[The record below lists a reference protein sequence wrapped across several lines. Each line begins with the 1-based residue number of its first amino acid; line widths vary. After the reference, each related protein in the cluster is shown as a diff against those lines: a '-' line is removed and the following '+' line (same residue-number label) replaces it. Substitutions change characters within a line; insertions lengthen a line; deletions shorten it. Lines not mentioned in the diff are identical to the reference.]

1 MLELH
6 IHTCHLPPSGNP
18 TLKKG
23 GRTWGGSTIIIP
35 MKGNSARFWLAG
47 CGFDLAIW
55 HPAFLNIQCHLLLL
69 AQYFENT
76 LNQGF
81 LTEKVG
87 VACTTPVLTP
97 SPHPVHR
104 PRRGAIIGGRGAK
117 RLPLSFVAQEAA
129 SSLPI

>member
-1 MLELH
+1 MAVR
-6 IHTCHLPPSGNP
+6 
-18 TLKKG
+18 G
-23 GRTWGGSTIIIP
+23 GRGGDYNP
-35 MKGNSARFWLAG
+35 DEGELWLAG
-47 CGFDLAIW
+47 CGFDLASCFPE
-55 HPAFLNIQCHLLLL
+55 HAVPPVVLLL

-104 PRRGAIIGGRGAK
+104 PRRHNWWQGGKKAATVFRGTGS
-117 RLPLSFVAQEAA
+117 RLISANL
-129 SSLPI
+129 SLPCF

>member
-23 GRTWGGSTIIIP
+23 GPTWGGSTIIIP

-47 CGFDLAIW
+47 CGFDLASCFPE
-55 HPAFLNIQCHLLLL
+55 HPVPPVVLLL

-81 LTEKVG
+81 VTEKVG

-104 PRRGAIIGGRGAK
+104 P
-117 RLPLSFVAQEAA
+117 PTE
-129 SSLPI
+129 P

>member
-1 MLELH
+1 MGRLNDYNPDEGELVV
-6 IHTCHLPPSGNP
+6 SG
-18 TLKKG
+18 L
-23 GRTWGGSTIIIP
+23 
-35 MKGNSARFWLAG
+35 LAVA
-47 CGFDLAIW
+47 LTW
-55 HPAFLNIQCHLLLL
+55 HPAFQNMQCHLLLL

-104 PRRGAIIGGRGAK
+104 PRRHNWWQGSKKAATVFRGTGS
-117 RLPLSFVAQEAA
+117 RLISANL
-129 SSLPI
+129 SLPCF

>member
-1 MLELH
+1 MGRLNDYNPDEGELVV
-6 IHTCHLPPSGNP
+6 SG
-18 TLKKG
+18 L
-23 GRTWGGSTIIIP
+23 
-35 MKGNSARFWLAG
+35 LAVA
-47 CGFDLAIW
+47 LTW
-55 HPAFLNIQCHLLLL
+55 HPAFLNMQCHLLLL

>member
-1 MLELH
+1 MVLELH

-47 CGFDLAIW
+47 CGFDLASCFPQ
-55 HPAFLNIQCHLLLL
+55 HAVPPVVLLL

>member
-23 GRTWGGSTIIIP
+23 GCTWGGSTIIIP

-47 CGFDLAIW
+47 CGFDLASCFPE
-55 HPAFLNIQCHLLLL
+55 HAVPPVVLLL

-81 LTEKVG
+81 VTEKGG

>member
-47 CGFDLAIW
+47 CGFDLASCFPEHAVPPVTSRPI
-55 HPAFLNIQCHLLLL
+55 LRK
-69 AQYFENT
+69 YFE
-76 LNQGF
+76 
-81 LTEKVG
+81 
-87 VACTTPVLTP
+87 
-97 SPHPVHR
+97 S
-104 PRRGAIIGGRGAK
+104 
-117 RLPLSFVAQEAA
+117 RLSD
-129 SSLPI
+129 